1 MFFFFLR
8 LGRRKKD
15 NLKPDDSLSQSV
27 DGGRVGVKANS
38 VKTSQQKEKR
48 ICSDMGERTR

>member
-1 MFFFFLR
+1 MFLFVYR

-15 NLKPDDSLSQSV
+15 NFKPDDSHSRSV
-27 DGGRVGVKANS
+27 GGVKANS

-48 ICSDMGERTR
+48 ICSDMGERTW